1 MSLRS
6 NSFGNAFSLSSFG
19 ESHGPSMGV
28 VIDGCPAGVV
38 FKEEI
43 MQDFLSRR
51 RPGSSDLVSAR
62 NEADE
67 AQILSGVFDDK
78 TLGTPIAIVV
88 RNKDQKSED
97 YEILKKK
104 GFRQGHAD
112 DLWLNKFSHSDHRGG
127 GRASGRETLS
137 RVLAGAV
144 AKMFCTQL
152 YPELRV
158 VSKIESVGVLKSHE
172 ESFDEKL
179 SQLLGDAKKD
189 GKSYGG
195 IASLRLDRTPAN
207 LGEPVFL
214 KFKSEMAKALMSVG
228 AVVGVELGAGFEAAH
243 AEGSAFHSL
252 QNTQSN
258 HYGGIRGGITT
269 GEDVLFR
276 IAVKPTSSVLDVAK
290 QGRHDPCILLRAL
303 VVFEAMAWLV
313 LADQILMKR
322 LNQL

>member
-6 NSFGNAFSLSSFG
+6 NSFGNVFSLTSFG
-19 ESHGPSMGV
+19 ESHGPAMGAI
-28 VIDGCPAGVV
+28 IDGCPAGVV

-43 MQDFLSRR
+43 MRDFLNRR
-51 RPGSSDLVSAR
+51 RPGSSALVSAR
-62 NEADE
+62 NENDPP
-67 AQILSGVFDDK
+67 QILSGVFENK

-88 RNKDQKSED
+88 QNKDQKSED
-97 YEILKKK
+97 YEILKKN
-104 GFRQGHAD
+104 GFRHGHAD

-127 GRASGRETLS
+127 GRASGRETLA
-137 RVLAGAV
+137 RVLAGSV

-158 VSKIESVGVLKSHE
+158 YAQIESVGALNAQE
-172 ESFDEKL
+172 EAFDEKL
-179 SQLLGDAKKD
+179 SSLLTDAKKE

-195 IASLRLDRTPAN
+195 IAALKISHPPQS
-207 LGEPVFL
+207 LGEPIFL

-228 AVVGVELGAGFEAAH
+228 AVVGVELGAGFESAS
-243 AEGSAFHSL
+243 AEGSVFHST
-252 QNTQSN
+252 QNTEN
-258 HYGGIRGGITT
+258 NPYGGIRGGITT

-313 LADQILMKR
+313 LADQILMRR

>member
-1 MSLRS
+1 MSFRS
-6 NSFGNAFSLSSFG
+6 NSFGNAFSLTSFG

-28 VIDGCPAGVV
+28 VVEGCPAGVF
-38 FKEEI
+38 FKQEVLKE
-43 MQDFLSRR
+43 FLARR
-51 RPGSSDLVSAR
+51 RPGSSNLVSAR
-62 NEADE
+62 SEDDE
-67 AQILSGVFDDK
+67 AQILSGVFEGK

-88 RNKDQKSED
+88 KNQDQKSED
-97 YEILKKK
+97 YEILKKN

-112 DLWLNKFSHSDHRGG
+112 DLWLSKFSHADYRGG

-137 RVLAGAV
+137 RVLAGGV

-158 VSKIESVGVLKSHE
+158 SSEIESVGTLSASE
-172 ESFDEKL
+172 NSFDEKL
-179 SQLLGDAKKD
+179 SQLLGDAKKE

-195 IASLRLDRTPAN
+195 VAVLRLAQAPKN

-228 AVVGVELGAGFEAAH
+228 AVVGVELGAGFESAR
-243 AEGSAFHSL
+243 AEGSVFHSSE
-252 QNTQSN
+252 NTQGN
-258 HYGGIRGGITT
+258 PYGGIRGGITT
-269 GEDVLFR
+269 GEEILFR

>member
-6 NSFGNAFSLSSFG
+6 NSFGNAFSLTSFG
-19 ESHGPSMGV
+19 ESHGPAMGV
-28 VIDGCPAGVV
+28 IVDGCPAGVI
-38 FKEEI
+38 FRQEI
-43 MQDFLSRR
+43 LQDFLSRR
-51 RPGSSDLVSAR
+51 RPGSSALVSAR
-62 NEADE
+62 NEVDE
-67 AQILSGVFDDK
+67 AQILSGVFEDK
-78 TLGTPIAIVV
+78 TLGTPLAMLVK
-88 RNKDQKSED
+88 NQDQRSED
-97 YEILKKK
+97 YEILKKN

-112 DLWLNKFSHSDHRGG
+112 DLWSSKFSHSDFRGG

-158 VSKIESVGVLKSHE
+158 NSEIQSVGPLNSNE
-172 ESFDEKL
+172 DSFDQKL
-179 SQLLGDAKKD
+179 AQLLERAKKE

-195 IASLRLDRTPAN
+195 IANLRIIQAPEN

-228 AVVGVELGAGFEAAH
+228 AVVGVELGAGFESAQ
-243 AEGSAFHSL
+243 AEGSVFHSS
-252 QNTQSN
+252 QDTVTNP
-258 HYGGIRGGITT
+258 YGGIRGGITT
-269 GEDVLFR
+269 GEEILFR

-313 LADQILMKR
+313 LADQILMRR